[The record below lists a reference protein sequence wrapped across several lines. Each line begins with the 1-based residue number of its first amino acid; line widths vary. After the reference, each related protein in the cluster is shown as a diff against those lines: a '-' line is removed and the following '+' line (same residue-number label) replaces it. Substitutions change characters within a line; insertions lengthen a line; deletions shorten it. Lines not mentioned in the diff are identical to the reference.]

1 MFGICTTCSNN
12 FLRLVFWD
20 VMCILLDR
28 LHHFGQPDGC
38 EICGFHY
45 SFLVSL
51 ALLSIMEMELVSET
65 LFDQLEMAFSVEECT
80 KLCQHKPLRHT
91 ILCHIPKCCNWN
103 VYCQLM
109 THCLHKLSRKCDK
122 PFRTLCTLAQK
133 RV

>member
-1 MFGICTTCSNN
+1 MFEICTTCSSD
-12 FLRLVFWD
+12 FLRLVFLV
-20 VMCILLDR
+20 VMCILLDG
-28 LHHFGQPDGC
+28 LQHFGQPGGC

-51 ALLSIMEMELVSET
+51 ALLSIMEMKLVSET
-65 LFDQLEMAFSVEECT
+65 LFDQLEMAFSLEECS
-80 KLCQHKPLRHT
+80 KLCQHKSLRHM

-109 THCLHKLSRKCDK
+109 TNYLLKLSRKCDK
-122 PFRTLCTLAQK
+122 TFRTLCSLAQR